1 MQPTVYSLPLRVVGA
16 AVVRLRSR
24 PTHEHTGYL
33 LSVLCWRSARAA
45 HKQSPPKT
53 PGCQRRAQHF
63 GVAHRD
69 NAGLSAWPTRKKK
82 TGERGA
88 GELVSSH
95 FNESLNE
102 TSKSPL
108 SVYVSIELG
117 WVKKKKKEGAQSS
130 VRKKPRS
137 AICNHPTSCPPT
149 QKNSSKLEKKKL
161 ACVLF
166 FFFPFRA
173 KRTRT
178 VLSHVPSPAPVP
190 FSHISALQIVS
201 VLPLQRAQM

>member
-1 MQPTVYSLPLRVVGA
+1 MNTQATYCLSCADALLALHINKVHQRLQAVSDERNILASLTEIMPDYQLG
-16 AVVRLRSR
+16 
-24 PTHEHTGYL
+24 
-33 LSVLCWRSARAA
+33 
-45 HKQSPPKT
+45 PP
-53 PGCQRRAQHF
+53 G
-63 GVAHRD
+63 
-69 NAGLSAWPTRKKK
+69 KKK

-88 GELVSSH
+88 GELGSSL
-95 FNESLNE
+95 FNESLKE

-117 WVKKKKKEGAQSS
+117 WVKKKEGAQSS

-137 AICNHPTSCPPT
+137 AICNHPTSCPPHP
-149 QKNSSKLEKKKL
+149 KNSSKLGEKKNL

-166 FFFPFRA
+166 IYFFPFRA
-173 KRTRT
+173 KSTRT